1 MKKSL
6 ILIAVLAGFT
16 ASAQELTSKKGTPIL
31 PQAGDWSI
39 GINANPILEYAGNL
53 FTDAF
58 NSAPNWGFT
67 AANPG
72 VIYGKYVVDANTAY
86 RAKLR
91 LGFGST
97 TNNYAV
103 NNDATTTDPNDQSFD
118 EQKISGNNINLGAG
132 IQKWRGQGRLRGLYG
147 AEVEIGLSGSK
158 TTNSFAN
165 AFTTTNTAPSNATQI
180 DPDGSGQ
187 RITENKAGSTFMLGI
202 NGFIGA
208 EYFFAP
214 KMSFSGEFT
223 WGLNLASTGEGEVTS
238 EDWDFTANGVR
249 STTSKTGKAS
259 SFGIDTG
266 NLGGSINMNFY
277 F

>member
-6 ILIAVLAGFT
+6 ILIAVLASFT

-39 GINANPILEYAGNL
+39 GIDADPILQYAGNL

-58 NSAPNWGFT
+58 NSAPSWNFT
-67 AANPG
+67 NG
-72 VIYGKYVVDANTAY
+72 DQIITGKYVVDANTAY

-97 TNNYAV
+97 TSEFEV
-103 NNDATTTDPNDQSFD
+103 TDDVSTATPQAT
-118 EQKISGNNINLGAG
+118 KIEDVKESSTNIAIGAG

-147 AEVEIGLSGSK
+147 AEVMIGMLGGSK
-158 TTNSFAN
+158 TTYNYGN
-165 AFTTTNTAPSNATQI
+165 AITATNTNPTDNLPNSA
-180 DPDGSGQ
+180 GSVG
-187 RITENKAGSTFMLGI
+187 RKTEVTTKAGLDLSLV
-202 NGFIGA
+202 GFIGA

-214 KMSFSGEFT
+214 KMSFAGEFT
-223 WGLNLASTGEGEVTS
+223 WGLNLGGSGETETTEEFWNGTGVQTVTS
-238 EDWDFTANGVR
+238 INP
-249 STTSKTGKAS
+249 GKVS
-259 SFGIDTG
+259 SFGLDTG
-266 NLGGSINMNFY
+266 NVGGAISMNFY